1 MVMRLRR
8 ISLFVAFLCVVAPQL
23 RAETAPSDAE
33 LIARFRAQ
41 KAEFNRLVDYLN
53 KSNAKVFGP
62 GYREYSAL
70 KESLG
75 IKRFYVTD
83 RGQAAYRF
91 PVYLRPPV
99 MQYLRGYTKGYAWLP
114 LTKDFPHYPGEAFM
128 VDPGEPRTN
137 WMFSTGD
144 LGQFKI
150 PRDGYNIALRH
161 IEGPWYIYADNNPYR
176 RSW

>member
-1 MVMRLRR
+1 MRPLRL
-8 ISLFVAFLCVVAPQL
+8 SLLLALVCLVVPPI

-33 LIARFRAQ
+33 LITRFRAQ
-41 KAEFNRLVDYLN
+41 KAEFNRLVEYLN
-53 KSNAKVFGP
+53 KSNAKIFGP
-62 GYREYSAL
+62 GYREYSDL
-70 KESLG
+70 RQSLG

-83 RGQAAYRF
+83 RGPAAYRF

-114 LTKDFPHYPGEAFM
+114 MTKNFPHYPGEIYM
-128 VDPGEPRTN
+128 VDPGEPKTN
-137 WMFSTGD
+137 WMFAPGNID
-144 LGQFKI
+144 QFNV

>member
-1 MVMRLRR
+1 MSLRR
-8 ISLFVAFLCVVAPQL
+8 FSLLWALVFLAAPL
-23 RAETAPSDAE
+23 ARGETAPSDAE

-41 KAEFNRLVDYLN
+41 KGEFNRLVEYLN
-53 KSNAKVFGP
+53 KTNAKIFGP
-62 GYREYSAL
+62 GYRDFSAL
-70 KESLG
+70 KESTG

-99 MQYLRGYTKGYAWLP
+99 IQYLRGYTKGYAWLP
-114 LTKDFPHYPGEAFM
+114 MTANFPHYPGAIYQ
-128 VDPGEPRTN
+128 VDPDEPKTH
-137 WMFSTGD
+137 WMFAPMD
-144 LGQFKI
+144 LDHFNL
-150 PRDGYNIALRH
+150 PRDGYAVALRH